1 VTLPIHGPNGEFG
14 VLSFASDAKPG
25 AGFARDMAQV
35 TPALTLVRDYAFAS
49 SQRFTQSA
57 GKDDVP
63 RLTRRELEVLNWVM
77 AGKSSWEIS
86 MITRCSEATV
96 NFHLANVR
104 QKFNVNTRQQAVVKA
119 ISLGLIN
126 PEDHHR

>member
-1 VTLPIHGPNGEFG
+1 
-14 VLSFASDAKPG
+14 
-25 AGFARDMAQV
+25 
-35 TPALTLVRDYAFAS
+35 
-49 SQRFTQSA
+49 
-57 GKDDVP
+57 
-63 RLTRRELEVLNWVM
+63 
-77 AGKSSWEIS
+77 

-104 QKFNVNTRQQAVVKA
+104 QKFNVNTRQQAVIKA